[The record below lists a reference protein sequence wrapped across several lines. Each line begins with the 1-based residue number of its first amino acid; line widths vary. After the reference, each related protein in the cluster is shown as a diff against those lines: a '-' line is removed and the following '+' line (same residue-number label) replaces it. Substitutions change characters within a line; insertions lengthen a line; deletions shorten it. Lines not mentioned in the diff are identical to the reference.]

1 MIHIVIPVHNRLNF
15 TIDCLNSLKK
25 QDIYNQ
31 FNLIVVDD
39 GSTDGTSEYLKKNF
53 PEVKI
58 LNGDGSLYWGG
69 AINCGIKYVIK
80 IHKVQDWVLIVNND
94 VEFTVDAIS
103 TLIKVSIKEKR
114 KVISSALTLNFEDK
128 KTIITSGTIVKSWL
142 FNDTKHILR
151 GLNINYL
158 TKKSP
163 VKVDL
168 LTGRCLLHPI
178 EIFEIAGNYDCKNF
192 LHYGGD
198 DEFSMRVKKH
208 GYDTLVCPNSI
219 VFLKTRNQEYKKKLS
234 FKSFQ
239 FTFFNIK
246 SSSNI
251 ISKFYFTMRVVPLYA
266 KLSFFIIGVIKSF
279 YIFFKKKF

>member
-1 MIHIVIPVHNRLNF
+1 MIHIIIPVHNRLNF

-178 EIFEIAGNYDCKNF
+178 EIFE
-192 LHYGGD
+192 
-198 DEFSMRVKKH
+198 R
-208 GYDTLVCPNSI
+208 
-219 VFLKTRNQEYKKKLS
+219 
-234 FKSFQ
+234 
-239 FTFFNIK
+239 
-246 SSSNI
+246 
-251 ISKFYFTMRVVPLYA
+251 
-266 KLSFFIIGVIKSF
+266 
-279 YIFFKKKF
+279 